1 MTKKKFDIA
10 EIHTQITEGLIA
22 MMEQGVAPWSRPW
35 IVRGINDAMAPKNG
49 ISNRRYT
56 GFNSLYLS
64 FLMEENKWKDPRFYT
79 MSSLPEDAKV
89 IKGSKSTIVI
99 YNKKTEREVEDES
112 TGEVDIETSWF
123 QRYYRVF
130 NGSQIEGIDP
140 FVMPEPNTEEY
151 EHEDNGYPEAD
162 LLATEWCDTLS
173 GGLDHGSD
181 RAYYTPSIDSITMP
195 DTAQFKELSAYY
207 QTLFH
212 EIAHSTG
219 HKSRAD
225 RIETTSFG
233 TDKYAKEE
241 LVAEFAAAFLCANT
255 EVPLDESQSAAY
267 LKGWAKKCKEEPKLL
282 YSAANAAQ
290 YAASMVMEN
299 TYAMVA

>member
-1 MTKKKFDIA
+1 MAKPKFNIEIIHA
-10 EIHTQITEGLIA
+10 EITEGLIA
-22 MMEQGVAPWSRPW
+22 MMDKGVAPWSRPW

-64 FLMEENKWKDPRFYT
+64 FLMEENQWNDPRFYT
-79 MSSLPEDAKV
+79 MSSLPDGMKV
-89 IKGSKSTIVI
+89 RKGSKSTIVI

-112 TGEVDIETSWF
+112 TGEVETQTSWF

-130 NGSQIEGIDP
+130 NACQIEGIDE
-140 FVMPEPNTEEY
+140 FVMPEPDVESF
-151 EHEDNGYPEAD
+151 EHDDEYPEAA
-162 LLATEWCDTLS
+162 LIVAEWADTLA
-173 GGLDHGSD
+173 GGLWGGND
-181 RAYYTPSIDSITMP
+181 RAYYVPSEDKICMP
-195 DTAQFKELSAYY
+195 DADQFKALSAYY

-219 HKSRAD
+219 HESRAN
-225 RIETTSFG
+225 RLEKGGFG
-233 TDKYAKEE
+233 TDTYAKEE

-255 EVPLDESQSAAY
+255 DVPLNESQSAAY
-267 LKGWAKKCKEEPKLL
+267 LKGWAKKCKAEPKLL

-290 YAASMVMEN
+290 FAADMVMEN
-299 TYAMVA
+299 TYTMVA

>member
-10 EIHTQITEGLIA
+10 EVHTQITEGLIA

-49 ISNRRYT
+49 ISNRRYS

-64 FLMEENKWKDPRFYT
+64 FLMEENKWDDPRFYT

-112 TGEVDIETSWF
+112 TGEVDVETSWF

-130 NGSQIEGIDP
+130 NGSQIEGIEP
-140 FVMPEPNTEEY
+140 FVMPEVDVEGFV
-151 EHEDNGYPEAD
+151 HEDEGYPEAD
-162 LLATEWCDTLS
+162 LIAAEWCDTLADFHH
-173 GGLDHGSD
+173 GGD
-181 RAYYTPSIDSITMP
+181 RAFYMPLADSITMP
-195 DTAQFKELSAYY
+195 EVDQFQTLAAYY

-225 RIETTSFG
+225 RLEKGGFG
-233 TDKYAKEE
+233 TDTYAKEE

-255 EVPLDESQSAAY
+255 EVPLNESQSAAY
-267 LKGWAKKCKEEPKLL
+267 LKGWAKKCKDEPKLL

-290 YAASMVMEN
+290 YAANMVMEN

>member
-10 EIHTQITEGLIA
+10 EVHTQITEGLIA

-49 ISNRRYT
+49 ISNRRYS

-64 FLMEENKWKDPRFYT
+64 FLMEENKWDDPRFYT

-112 TGEVDIETSWF
+112 TGEVDVETSWF

-130 NGSQIEGIDP
+130 NGSQIEGLDP
-140 FVMPEPNTEEY
+140 FVMPEPDTEEY
-151 EHEDNGYPEAD
+151 EHKDEGYPEAE
-162 LLATEWCDTLS
+162 LIVSEWVQTLG
-173 GGLDHGSD
+173 GGLWGGNDH
-181 RAYYTPSIDSITMP
+181 AYYTPSTDTITMP
-195 DTAQFKELSAYY
+195 DAAQFRTLAAWY

-219 HKSRAD
+219 HESRAN
-225 RIETTSFG
+225 RLEKGGFG
-233 TDKYAKEE
+233 TDTYAKEE

-255 EVPLDESQSAAY
+255 EVPLNEEQSAAY
-267 LKGWAKKCKEEPKLL
+267 LKGWAKKCKDEPKLL

-290 YAASMVMEN
+290 YAANMVMEN